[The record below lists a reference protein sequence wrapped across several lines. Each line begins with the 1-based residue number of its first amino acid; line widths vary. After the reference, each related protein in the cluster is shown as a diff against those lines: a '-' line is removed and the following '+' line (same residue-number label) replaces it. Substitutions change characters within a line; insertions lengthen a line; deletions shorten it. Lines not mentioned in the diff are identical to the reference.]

1 VSWGASSYDLKYPK
15 LYLALNSLIE
25 YDHKFLSYYRQIKS
39 VSLGPIILNLARPQ
53 QNLDSASFLL
63 ATYKRILP
71 QRRAMAK
78 PFKRFIRLF
87 ALSFYQSFVPKLKHE
102 DLLTPEEWIDQ
113 CSNYSNKKKN
123 QFKKILKDLAEVNPE
138 IKSFQKAEAYNELA
152 KYLRLINPRSDDCK
166 ALLGP
171 IIKSME
177 KVYYKD
183 MWFVIKKI
191 PGFNR
196 IPFIEQNVQGHGK
209 VSLSDFSSFESHFDE
224 DIMTAIDFALV
235 KHMYSDVYEGKIS
248 KMLTILTN
256 NTLKSQTLKATFK
269 YIRQSG
275 EVNTALFNTNASP
288 IMMCALR
295 YLTDKCGENATDAQ
309 LLTEMSRFR
318 IQPLYQ
324 SDFKLVAEG
333 DDILMRQPTPLSA
346 NALKLSGFDLKLD
359 YYNETSEAPF
369 ISMVYDECV
378 QDLLYDPKKFL
389 CDLGWIDAKYRN
401 VSTKGKSN
409 KLHILLVGKCLSF
422 LHAYPNCPV
431 IAPTARHYI
440 HMLGKTV
447 IRKAKT
453 YFAAHSVFS
462 EYKQKFLMH
471 VIDKDLPATE
481 IKYASRLKMESVF
494 DLPISVQKRIEKDV
508 LATTNTGALNLP
520 YLLDHFPNDWFKY
533 STEYTKPATQ
543 DELRTGLIVSPR
555 GPMDPLENL
564 PVNVTCFRQPG
575 TNKTLLWAQ

>member
-1 VSWGASSYDLKYPK
+1 M
-15 LYLALNSLIE
+15 ALNSLIE

-71 QRRAMAK
+71 QRRLMAK

-87 ALSFYQSFVPKLKHE
+87 AQSFYNSFVPKLKHE

-123 QFKKILKDLAEVNPE
+123 QFRKILRDLAEVNPE

-152 KYLRLINPRSDDCK
+152 KYLRLINPRGDDCK

-177 KVYYKD
+177 KIYYKD

-191 PGFNR
+191 PGFDR
-196 IPFIEQNVQGHGK
+196 ISFIEQNVQGHGK

-235 KHMYSDVYEGKIS
+235 KHMYSNVYEGKIGR
-248 KMLTILTN
+248 MLTILTN
-256 NTLKSQTLKATFK
+256 NTLRAQTLKATFK

-288 IMMCALR
+288 VMMCAIR

-309 LLTEMSRFR
+309 LIQEMLRFR
-318 IQPLYQ
+318 IQPLYKQ
-324 SDFKLVAEG
+324 DYKLVAEG

-359 YYNETSEAPF
+359 YYDETSEAPF
-369 ISMVYDECV
+369 ISMVYDESV
-378 QDLLYDPKKFL
+378 QHLLYDPKKFMA
-389 CDLGWIDAKYRN
+389 DLGWIDAKYRN
-401 VSTKGKSN
+401 VTVKGKSN
-409 KLHILLVGKCLSF
+409 KLDILLVGKCLSF

-431 IAPTARHYI
+431 IAPMARHYI
-440 HMLGKTV
+440 QMLGSRV

-453 YFAAHSVFS
+453 YFSAHKVFN
-462 EYKQKFLMH
+462 EYRQKFLLS
-471 VIDKDLPATE
+471 VIDKELPKTE
-481 IKYASRLKMESVF
+481 IHHLSRLKMEQVF
-494 DLPISVQKRIEKDV
+494 SLPINVQKRIERDV
-508 LATTNTGALNLP
+508 RSTTTTAALNLP
-520 YLLDHFPNDWFKY
+520 YLLDHFPNDWFIY
-533 STEYTKPATQ
+533 STEYTKPALPS
-543 DELRTGLIVSPR
+543 ELRSGMVVSPR
-555 GPMDPLENL
+555 GPQDPLTNL
-564 PVNVTCFRQPG
+564 PANVTPFRQLG
-575 TNKTLLWAQ
+575 SNKILLWAQ